1 MISAFNFARM
11 PQVIFGPGKSS
22 ELPRLI
28 RKFGSRVLVVT
39 GDASYK
45 SLSWDRFQDGLKTS
59 GIEHSHITLKG
70 EPSPEFVDD
79 AVAQFA
85 PMNLDVVVAWGGGS
99 VIDAG
104 KAISAMLMRKEPVA
118 EYLET
123 VGTKTLPDGSKKPFI
138 AVPTTAGT
146 GSEATKNA
154 VLSRIGRNGF
164 KKSLRHDNFVPDI
177 ALVDPELMLHCPAA
191 VTAACG
197 MDAFTQLL
205 EAYVSSAASPMTDAL
220 AWSGIEAIARS
231 LVPACSDGAGDA
243 QVRADM
249 AYAALMSGIVLANA
263 GLGVVH
269 GLASPIG
276 GYAIIP
282 HGVVCGTLMAPAVAV
297 TIQRLSEAHGPGH
310 PALKKYARV
319 GALLAGTEETGTL
332 RDCRML
338 VEHLEAL
345 TEQLAIPTLNRYG
358 FSESDI
364 PNLLAGAENKNNPI
378 ALNSEDIS
386 LILQQRLS

>member
-1 MISAFNFARM
+1 MVPVFNFARM
-11 PQVIFGPGKSS
+11 PQIVFGAGKSG
-22 ELPRLI
+22 ELPKLI

-45 SLSWDRFQDGLKTS
+45 SPSWDRFVEGLNTLD
-59 GIEHSHITLKG
+59 IEYAHITLKG

-79 AVAQFA
+79 AVQRFA
-85 PMNLDVVVAWGGGS
+85 AMNVDVVVAWGGGS

-104 KAISAMLMRKEPVA
+104 KAISAMLVRKEPVID
-118 EYLET
+118 YLET

-154 VLSRIGRNGF
+154 VLSRIGRKGF
-164 KKSLRHDNFVPDI
+164 KKSLRHDNFVPDV
-177 ALVDPELMLHCPAA
+177 ALVDPELMLHCPAG

-205 EAYVSSAASPMTDAL
+205 EAYVSTAASPMTDAL
-220 AWSGIEAIARS
+220 AWNGIEAVARS
-231 LVPACSDGAGDA
+231 LVVACTDGSGDVE
-243 QVRADM
+243 VRADM

-276 GYAIIP
+276 GYAEIP

-297 TIQRLSEAHGPGH
+297 TIQRLSETHGPSH
-310 PALKKYARV
+310 PALQKYARV
-319 GALLAGTEETGTL
+319 GALLANTEETGTL
-332 RDCRML
+332 RDCRLL
-338 VEHLEAL
+338 VECLERL
-345 TEQLAIPTLNRYG
+345 TGQLGIPQLDRYG
-358 FSESDI
+358 LSESDI
-364 PNLLAGAENKNNPI
+364 PNLLAGEENKNNPI
-378 ALNSEDIS
+378 ALNKEDIA
-386 LILQQRLS
+386 LIVQQRLG